1 MGQKGL
7 FCRDG
12 RRWRSSLQHLGVGC
26 GRRVLA
32 QLLREK
38 GGSER
43 NTQDQGKGL
52 VSSRKVVF
60 LQQHFVLLFVFSFTV
75 LILTYIFTSNILEKF
90 RRLSKAK

>member
-38 GGSER
+38 GSSER

-52 VSSRKVVF
+52 VSSREVVF
-60 LQQHFVLLFVFSFTV
+60 YSSTLFCCLFFLL
-75 LILTYIFTSNILEKF
+75 LC
-90 RRLSKAK
+90 